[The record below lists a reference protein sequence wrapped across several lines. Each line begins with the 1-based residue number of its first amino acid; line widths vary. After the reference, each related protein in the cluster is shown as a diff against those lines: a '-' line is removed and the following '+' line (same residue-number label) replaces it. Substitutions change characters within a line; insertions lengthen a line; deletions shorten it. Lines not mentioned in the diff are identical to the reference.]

1 MTADAYEHPERV
13 AENVDL
19 EYKLMMLTI
28 DFVWLTLFP
37 LLNILSFKVV
47 LK

>member
-19 EYKLMMLTI
+19 EYKLMLTI

-37 LLNILSFKVV
+37 LLNILNFKVV